1 MTSKEHQNRD
11 HTAHKKI
18 RELKNRI
25 QNKNIVLAA
34 KEKVRLLNSKI
45 KFRHKTIFSDTHL
58 LTLFIVHFFNKNE
71 LM

>member
-34 KEKVRLLNSKI
+34 KKKVQLLNSKI
-45 KFRHKTIFSDTHL
+45 KFHHKATNFDSHF